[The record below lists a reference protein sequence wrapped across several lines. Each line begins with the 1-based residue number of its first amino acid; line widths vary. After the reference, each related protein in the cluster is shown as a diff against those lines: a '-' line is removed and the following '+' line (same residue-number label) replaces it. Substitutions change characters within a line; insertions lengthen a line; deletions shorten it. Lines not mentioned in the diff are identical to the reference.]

1 MNNGP
6 QLLLIEPVGFKATT
20 SVPVVPNSTWYAYH
34 PMILTD
40 SSGILE
46 MLCWEAPTNEVLI
59 GSQRRSAVLYNSG
72 RDPHG
77 TGG

>member
-6 QLLLIEPVGFKATT
+6 QLLMTEPVGFEATT
-20 SVPVVPNSTWYAYH
+20 SVPAVPKSIWYAYH
-34 PMILTD
+34 PTILTD

-46 MLCWEAPTNEVLI
+46 MLCWEASTNEVLI
-59 GSQRRSAVLYNSG
+59 GSQKRSTVLYNSG
-72 RDPHG
+72 CDPNG